1 MANQYVLRIA
11 DCTNIHYDRLW
22 SLSRAVMDYGS
33 AAACGFTNCRFVA
46 FGLEHLLYGYDDEH
60 WVLILSGNQVLNV
73 ELGQF
78 KERPDN
84 IRGYLVISDCTYFEE
99 TFDLFLGKSRGG
111 VAPNPIY
118 VDQYLCGPDGT
129 PVRKGLE
136 FKNYFLEGGDTYVE
150 PGKTYVRA
158 WDVERKQ
165 GDLTLDGILSI
176 KYLSDKPHKLRDGAI
191 QGVADAVSELND
203 TNQMVRFI
211 HAFVSC
217 PCGKSAFTVGSWIG
231 FATVCCGKI
240 VKTPICVKFSGE
252 AGSIFALPAGSRGFS
267 ANGKRSYAG
276 AEFQFCCELSGV
288 EIWCTTKTFSVGG
301 VCTVGAHLITA
312 SDPIYATLFPTNCML
327 GDDGLSTDYDLCYS
341 IIAKCANDGL
351 SQRIIRGALNASA
364 QLFSNTVDLFM
375 SAKLWFM
382 EHCTPMFASAMKY
395 LWDAVKKLACTTK
408 ELKRFWDHL
417 CNAKLYVENH
427 ILRFSITTSTKFKN
441 IVGRFLDMLRVSFNI
456 LCIDASERYFRCKDV
471 TGTNLKL
478 FKTLLVSWCESAING
493 AKEAGLTTAKY
504 FTSVTGKLRAVTV
517 RRTEDGGA
525 TVLEEVEDKVDPPP
539 SGICRLINDYAF
551 YYGGGYYFPL
561 TASDQIIEGAVF
573 KAAGSPLATDD
584 EQPFVEKPP
593 NVKLEFEFDND
604 LVMSFLRKSLGTSS
618 KGFHNFDDFEEYMQ
632 GRIEKLR
639 QAVVAAEYDFEIPDC
654 YIYSCNGTYEM
665 AHTMRI
671 SEFSFDDDPIVEELV
686 AVSEDC
692 DCDDVVDEAGVAA
705 AQEQNDEPVN
715 QEEGSVEVDCASLES
730 TIADDTLYL
739 GRSEFWKNHWNLD
752 CKPMVSKEVEGLKFW
767 FPAFNEWNCTIRTL
781 AVFVGQMFRLAGDDL
796 KWCDLELQK
805 LWETKSQYLW
815 YKLAV
820 AAEPDKVER
829 GRAGSY
835 SGNGMDYNTVF
846 RVALRKLRLSN
857 AKACWVCKCGAQ
869 VELDG
874 LDACVGHFSKA
885 QCLCGAIMVARELRV
900 PFELIA
906 PGYAMGPVDIALSR
920 ACVVAAIGYM
930 ATPHASAV
938 VHVGARPLLIDDD
951 NDVAFDYKPLPY
963 YACAVLNR
971 GYIIE
976 NSDVS
981 FEGGAAKYE
990 CNISFAKKSFAKL
1003 HTKYQHVL
1011 LPGMFPCLDGTNG
1024 AKLLTDLGLQK
1035 LKSDIIGA
1043 THKAGS
1049 YWCSVSSGTT
1059 TYHCLGNPNGF
1070 NARDQLRTAISKCP
1084 DGSEILFPKVN
1095 IRTRDLVLV
1104 CASRKLSF
1112 VLADYDADDVNV
1124 HVAKVPTNFPVTA
1137 IDDRGGYKHLRLRDN
1152 NCWANA
1158 VFVGLQ
1164 LCNYYTEDDMV
1175 WQCALR
1181 GANSRFLE
1189 RLYNA
1194 NKTFYGSTADAA
1206 QALERLLDGD
1216 ACMTVKLA
1224 LSCFCGD
1231 TTVELRGSVFK
1242 FRPINGFFDYG
1253 CCNVC
1258 ETKIQALILHIEGKG
1273 FFCYTAIK
1281 DSKML
1286 FSGCVGE
1293 IVYTGPDQGGHYY
1306 IKYGGRYHDGTG
1318 SRRSADARSQI
1329 AVYNVVGLPEPLF
1342 VRQGVR
1348 FYKADFTDML
1358 KFRPAC
1364 VVNAANSNLSHG
1376 GGIARAINQATKG
1389 ELQKLS
1395 DRCRN
1400 KPMVGSCTAVKCKN
1414 FEVLN
1419 AVGPRDTDT
1428 NVDGLLR
1435 SAYDSVRRQGHGLV
1449 ITPLL
1454 SVGIF
1459 NVPIATSLAQFLDAF
1474 DGFTNFYCYV
1484 YTDAEAAALYQ
1495 YFENLNS
1502 LTFEASVSLDDV
1514 KPTPI
1519 TEDVTVTFGTTDTSS
1534 IEEVLASRTTTE
1546 SDDSDEEVVTVL
1558 VTEDTVNYTT
1568 TSVSTGATFG
1578 EQLGVCAIAD
1588 TDVTTQK
1595 PTLENEGCAVVLPP
1609 AIDYAS
1615 YYGFDA
1621 ASFCAVSHND
1631 YNFGCVIDDG
1641 VVALTQDRNNCWLN
1655 AVCLSLQ
1662 MLKPQ
1667 FKFDGIKKL
1676 WDEFCIGEVA
1686 GFCHFVYYT
1695 SNISLGSKAD
1705 AEVVLRKLSSFIE
1718 SDNSVIHMVCTQC
1731 VDCKDDLVRTD
1742 GAIVTS
1748 SLSRGNVVSGKCEH
1762 GYCRNV
1768 IVQRITGDCI
1778 LTGSKP
1784 CVSDQYI
1791 TNVGRILY
1799 NGDESNGHY
1808 TFYDCIRGRLYDG
1821 STFTLQDVASV
1832 KAPVS
1837 SIVVKKQAAVQ
1848 KRPPLQEF
1856 VSSAPPARPPIDYV
1870 KKFED
1875 FSVRFFSVGDYIF
1888 GNLTVLFFMMLD
1900 VFKTCLTSLRKRD
1913 IKILARIPKRSG
1925 LVFTKSLLYNS
1936 KVAASGVYA
1945 KRRWFYMFG
1954 IIASA
1959 FYICYSLLFTTLR
1972 FSRLCKG
1979 WTDGYAN
1986 STFIKQDYCNGSLV
2000 CYECLRGYEELS
2012 DFPHTQVKWS
2022 FTYNLSEFALFYH
2035 VLTFTIMW
2043 VFGNKYVK
2051 AFLFYFILQCWNGVM
2066 CWFDKTEPMWFLNFV
2081 KFSSISAHGFSLFCV
2096 FKMACFVKHV
2106 IFGCNDVRCLSCS
2119 RSAKYDRISCDTIV
2133 NGVKRSFYVKA
2144 NGGKSFCEKHQFFC
2158 QNCDSYGVG
2167 CTFINDH
2174 VAKEVA
2180 NVTRTAVRAT
2190 GPAYIEV
2197 DKVTFEDGFY
2207 YLHSGDQFWK
2217 YEFDVS
2223 SKKFDSETCIK
2234 DLSLSADFMVY
2245 NDNGTARANAFNASV
2260 YFSQLLC
2267 KPIKVVNRVLLSSLT
2282 IDHGSAMH
2290 EAYCKVLHN
2299 SFNKDFTRCTD
2310 LQNCKSVA
2318 GIECRDSTFE
2328 AGVKLAHKFDVLLC
2342 NDSANNF
2349 VTTYAKAGTRVGTAD
2364 LAVFNRESVREV
2376 SHSVLARNKTTIV
2389 WSVNVFS
2396 KLSGDTQ
2403 DYIVRTTKAKG
2414 LLFLLT
2420 FNDHVNTQNLPCT
2433 MVNSKSAG
2441 LPNPMSLWRFG
2452 LARTCCYMIL
2462 AAICVYGF
2470 VWVSSINFK
2479 PATFDSVPDYDFRY
2493 IEDGAMKFFT
2503 KELPCVYNLYKDFPE
2518 WHKQRYGS
2526 VPTFSSNCP
2535 IIVGANDLNTNVVPN
2550 VASNVALSGRILVFT
2565 YQTLFGH
2572 SKLCFNDA
2580 YNSNMAKISAGD
2592 CERAAIF
2599 PSACTALQGVGGRQ
2613 VYCFTDGLYAGAKLY
2628 SDIMPHLRYY
2638 SDVNNYVMLPEVIMR
2653 GFGFKITRFLEETYC
2668 RVGECAKSNA
2678 GICVGA
2684 DEWYVYDKDL
2694 GDSYVCSKDFKGLV
2708 WAFLS
2713 VFNANIGTV
2722 LLTGQLTFNAFI
2734 ACAIVGICYTFVKFK
2749 RIFGDMSTLVLMVLA
2764 ATFIN
2769 SMSYLFT
2776 VNFLFLMLYTC
2787 VYFISTRKVY
2797 FPMVWDFMYVVAYVF
2812 VAPWYVIVGY
2822 VLVLLCDCMPSI
2834 TKLKLSTNLLEG
2846 DKFVGSFEHAS
2857 RGTFVL
2863 NAHSCAK
2870 LVNEIG
2876 QEKLDRYASSYAR
2889 YRHYSGNPNEA
2900 DYRAACFAWLAKAIK
2915 DYQMSPQDKLYCA
2928 PTVSYN
2934 SVLQSGFRKIAQPSG
2949 LVEPCVVKVTYLN
2962 SYLNGVWLGDQVY
2975 APRHVIASDV
2985 TKIVDYDTEQNLVR
2999 SHNFSISRG
3008 NSYLTVKG
3016 FRFEGCN
3023 VVINVAEV
3031 NPFTPEH
3038 KFDTLKPGDN
3048 FNILACYDGIPSG
3061 VYGVTLRHN
3070 STIKGSFVNGTCGS
3084 PGYVISNGVIKFCYL
3099 HQMELGSGAHV
3110 GSDFNGKMYGG
3121 YQDQAKIQ
3129 VEGANKLI
3137 TENVIAFFYAALLNG
3152 ERWWCSKDS
3161 VCVTN
3166 FNSWAADNH
3175 YTMLST
3181 TDVFNLVA
3189 SKTGVSVEQILAAI
3203 ISYAKGFGHRT
3214 ILGYASINDEYTIT
3228 EVMQQMFGV
3237 QLQSSRVKRVFEGF
3251 TLFFFFVALFWTQF
3265 LMYTSVSILQWE
3277 VIISVLAGL
3286 TCASAITIVFI
3297 KHKMVFLYGY
3307 VIPATLVVV
3316 FSNFLWDYVVSAIIM
3331 EHASFMSAYF
3341 SFDVQSVFNI
3351 FMLSFVLILHLARFY
3366 CSGGALVTC
3375 LFSCAY
3381 TVGLFMYF
3389 VKIDVLSAFFMFV
3402 SGIQCS
3408 WAITWSS
3415 YKIAAYAMSYVA
3427 PYYIEVFGYTKV
3439 LMVLYLCMGYLFCAY
3454 YGILYWVNRFTMSN
3468 FSMCLGYYDY
3478 CVSQAEFKYMVANNL
3493 KCPTNPMEAL
3503 YLNIKLMGIGGPK
3516 IIKLSTIQSK
3526 LTDLKCTNVVL
3537 LSCLS
3542 SMNVA
3547 VNSKEWSYC
3556 VQLHN
3561 DINLCDDP
3569 EKATEKLLAL
3579 CSFFLSKQQNFNL
3592 DALIDSYFDNKAILH
3607 SVASTFASMPS
3618 YIAYEKAK
3626 MDYEQAKQNGT
3637 SDQVVRQ
3644 LLKAMNIAKSEFDLE
3659 LSVQRKLNRMADN
3672 AAAQM
3677 FKDARNVD
3685 RKAKVVSS
3693 MHGLL
3698 VGMLR
3703 RLDMSSITE
3712 LMDLA
3717 KDGILPLAVIPAAA
3731 SNRLIVVTPSIEAF
3745 DKIRHDNSICYA
3757 GAAWAITAIK
3767 DVDGTTVQLAEV
3779 CSSNDK
3785 TLNWP
3790 LHIEAERVVKLQNNE
3805 ITPGKLLQRV
3815 VNTDCGTGK
3824 ALYCNEQGKGFIY
3837 ALLADSPDITYIKWD
3852 TGLGDDIVIELEK
3865 PVKFLVQSPS
3875 GPQIKYL
3882 YFVKNLNTL
3891 RRGAV
3896 LGFIGATVRLQ
3907 AGKPTE
3913 YATDC
3918 QLLTLCAFAVDPKDA
3933 YLTSVRQ
3940 GHKPLGNCIKM
3951 INNGSGNGLAITH
3964 RVEANTVQDSY
3975 GGASCCLYCRAS
3987 VEHPGMNGIC
3997 NLRGKYVQVPTGTTD
4012 PVRFVLENEV
4022 CSVCSCWLGHGCVCD
4037 RSSVQSAI
4045 IDQDYLNRVRG
4056 SSDAQLEPCSEHHV
4070 VRAFDIY
4077 NKDVSCITKFPKINC
4092 VRFRNTEKHDA
4103 YYIVKKCNAR
4113 VMDYEQ
4119 SIYNK
4124 LVHSNSLAVHS
4135 FFPYKEGRSIFGN
4148 ITRHDLTK
4156 YTMMDLCFALRNFD
4170 EKNCDVLKEILVLTN
4185 CCDDKYFDNPNW
4197 YDPVENEHIHV
4208 VYYKLG
4214 VVVANAML
4222 KCVALCDAMVEK
4234 GLIGVLT
4241 LDNQDLNGNFY
4252 DFGDFV
4258 EGPEGYGVPCV
4269 TSYYSYMMPIMGMTN
4284 CLAQECYM
4292 NSDIFGKDFK
4302 RYDLLMYDFT
4312 EHKEALFKKYFK
4324 YWDQVYHPNCIDCV
4338 DDMCLLHCANFNTLF
4353 ATTIPPTAFGPLVR
4367 KVFIDGVAVAVTAGY
4382 HFKQLGLVWNN
4393 DINVNNS
4400 KLTFNDLLRFVTDP
4414 AILISSSPALIDQRT
4429 CCLSVAALS
4438 TGVNYQIVKPGY
4450 FNKEFYDF
4458 LLERGFFNEGSD
4470 LTLRHFF
4477 FAQNGAAAIT
4487 DFDYYRYNHTTMLD
4501 ICQARFV
4508 FKVVGKYFEC
4518 YEGGCIMA
4526 KDVIVTNLDKSAG
4539 YPLNK
4544 FGKARLYYE
4553 SMTYE
4558 EQDALYAMT
4567 KRNVLPTMT
4576 QLNLKYAISGKARAR
4591 TVGGVSLLST
4601 MTTRQYHQKCLKS
4614 IVATR
4619 NATVVIGT
4627 TKFYGGWD
4635 NMLRT
4640 LIDDVENPCLMG
4652 WDYPKCD
4659 RALPNMIRMAS
4670 AMILGSKHVSCCSNM
4685 DKFYRLSNELAQVLT
4700 EVVHSNGG
4708 FYFKPG
4714 GTTSGDAST
4723 AYANSV
4729 FNIFQAVSANV
4740 NKLLAVDS
4748 NVCRNIAVKELQR
4761 AIYDN
4766 CYRTSSIS
4774 EDCVDNF
4781 YHYLRKHFSMMILSD
4796 DGVVCYNKEYADL
4809 GYVADISAFKATLYY
4824 QNNVFMSTSKCWVEP
4839 DINVGPHEFCSQHT
4853 LQIIDG
4859 DGKYYLPYP
4868 DPSRILSAGVFVDDI
4883 IKTDG
4888 VVLLERYVSLAID
4901 AYPLSKHSNPEYR
4914 KVFYTMLEWVKKLS
4928 NDLNKGVLD
4937 AFAITMLE
4945 DTQAKFWSEEFYA
4958 SLYEKS
4964 SVLQSAGLCVVC
4976 QSQTVLRCGDC
4987 LRRPLLCT
4995 KCAYDHVMGTNH
5007 KFIMAVTPYVCCH
5020 AGCNVN
5026 DVTKLYLGGMSFYCV
5041 DHRPKLSFAL
5051 CSNGNVFGLYKA
5063 MATGSDEVFDFN
5075 RLATT
5080 DWSNVDV
5087 YKLANTCS
5095 NSLKLF
5101 AAETVKAKEESVKSS
5116 YAIATLKE
5124 IVGNREIVLQWEAS
5138 KTKPPLNRNS
5148 VFTGYYINK
5157 DAKFQMGEYTFEK
5170 SDYGNDSVFYK
5181 ANTTTKLI
5189 PGMIFVLT
5197 SHNVAPLRAPVIVN
5211 QERYTSICKL
5221 YPSFYIDPSYS
5232 SLVPHYQLIGRQK
5245 ITTIQGPP
5253 GSGKSHTMVGLGLY
5267 YPSARILFTACS
5279 HAAVDSLC
5287 VKAAKTFA
5295 HEKCTRI
5302 VPAKARVECYSGF
5315 KVNNNGAQYVFS
5327 TINAL
5332 PEISVD
5338 LVVVDEVSMCTNYD
5352 LSVLNS
5358 RVAYR
5363 HIVYVGDPQ
5372 QLPAPRT
5379 LITKGALE
5387 PADYNVVTRLMCTI
5401 GPDVFLNKCYRCP
5414 AEVVNSVSS
5423 LVYEDKF
5430 KPVNPPSN
5438 LCFKLLF
5445 KGAVHHDSGS
5455 CVNRKQLDIVK
5466 QFLARNPDWSKAVFI
5481 SPYNSQNYVAA
5492 RVLGLQTQTVDSAQ
5506 GSEYDYVIYTQTS
5519 DTAHALNVNRFN
5531 VAITRAKKG
5540 IFCVMND
5547 ANLFNALEFQE
5558 ITTTDLQSVLSGLFK
5573 NCIRKGHDLPPNHA
5587 RSFLDLDSRFK
5598 VTDEL
5603 AVHIGS
5609 SEPTYEHVLSWMGFR
5624 FDACPKGYHTMFCTR
5639 DFAIR
5644 NVRGWLGFD
5653 VEGAH
5658 VCGDNCGTNVPLQLG
5673 FSNGVDFVVQPEA
5686 SYATQHGILV
5696 KNVKARAPPGEQFT
5710 HLVPLLRKGQPWAVV
5725 RKRVVQM
5732 VCDHLKDLSDVVV
5745 FVLWAGGLELTTM
5758 RYFVK
5763 IGPPR
5768 NCHCGRVA
5776 QCYSSN
5782 AAAFSC
5788 LRHAVGCDYLYNPY
5802 AFDIQQWGYT
5812 GSLSSN
5818 HHRYCNVHFNEHVA
5832 SGDAIMTR
5840 CLAIYDCFVKDV
5852 HWDITYPY
5860 ITNEQDINAAGRYVE
5875 RHLMTA
5881 FVKLYN
5887 PKAIY
5892 DVGNPKGI
5900 RICDFKGSWYCYDKE
5915 PTNNNVVKLEYD
5927 YTVHGQFDGL
5937 CLFWNCNVDMYP
5949 GFSLVCRFDTKHRSP
5964 LSLEGVNGGCL
5975 YVNKHA
5981 FHTPAFDRRALAK
5994 LQALPFFFFDDSDCD
6009 VVSDAEGS
6017 EVDYVPLRS
6026 NVCIT
6031 KCNVG
6036 GAVCKK
6042 HASLYKTYVQKYNEF
6057 TQNGFTLWGPQNFEL
6072 FNLWQLV
6079 SKPILQGLENLSY
6092 NLLKKGTFVNMPGE
6106 LPTAIIND
6114 KVFVREGVA
6123 DNLVFTNNTA
6133 LPTNVAFELFVKKK
6147 LGLTPP
6153 LTLLRNLEV
6162 TAAYRFVLWDYE
6174 SDRPFSNFTY
6184 ECCKYTDVNHPYNLC
6199 YDGSMQ
6205 GSLER
6210 FMSCDDGVLFQ
6221 TQALK
6226 GKTAIHLNF
6235 GYLNGVPVS
6244 TTDVEV
6250 DGEIVN
6256 KKVDLY
6262 IYVRKNGQFV
6272 DQFDGFYSQGRTVS
6286 IFKPRS
6292 TMESDFLELDTD
6304 LFINKYGL
6312 QDYGFEHVV
6321 YGDFSK
6327 STIGGL
6333 HLLISQIRLARIG
6346 YLKIDDFGGNS
6357 DSTVK
6362 CCSVTYIENS
6372 SKVVCSYVDLLLD
6385 DFVTILRSLDLSVV
6399 SKVHDVV
6406 IDGKPWRWMLWC
6418 KDNKVS
6424 TFYPQLQSSEWKC
6437 GYSMPPLYKIQSM
6450 ILAPCSLYNYGKSIK
6465 LPEGIMFN
6473 VVKYTQLCQYLNTT
6487 SMCVPHKMR
6496 VLHLGAG
6503 SDKGVAPGTAVLR
6516 NWLPEDALL
6525 VDNDLYD
6532 YVSDADISYTG
6543 DCCSMYLEDKFD
6555 LVVSDM
6561 YDGKTKQIDG
6571 DNVSKDGFFVYING
6585 VITERLALGGTV
6597 AIKITEF
6604 SWNRKL
6610 YELIQRFEYW
6620 TVFCTSVNTSSSEG
6634 FLIGVNYLG
6643 NFCDKPII
6651 DGCTMHANYI
6661 FWRNSTVMALSYNSV
6676 LDVNKFRLKCK
6687 ATPVLSLKDG
6697 SFTPLVLTLI
6707 KNGKLIVRDTGV
6719 VVSFS
6724 NHLVNNFKK

>member
-11 DCTNIHYDRLW
+11 DCTNFHYDRVLTC
-22 SLSRAVMDYGS
+22 SDAVDAYG
-33 AAACGFTNCRFVA
+33 AAASRGFTNCRFVA
-46 FGLEHLLYGYDDEH
+46 FGLEHLLYGYDEEH

-73 ELGQF
+73 EMGQF
-78 KERPDN
+78 RARPAN
-84 IRGYLVISDCTYFEE
+84 IRGYLVIADCAYFEE
-99 TFDLFLGKSRGG
+99 IFDLFLGSGRGHIE
-111 VAPNPIY
+111 PNPIY
-118 VDQYLCGPDGT
+118 VDQYLCGADGT
-129 PVRKGLE
+129 PVRRNTE
-136 FKNYFLEGGDTYVE
+136 FKNYFPDGGDTYVE
-150 PGKTYVRA
+150 PGKTYKRVWHVVRT
-158 WDVERKQ
+158 Q
-165 GDLTLDGILSI
+165 GDLTLDGIQVI
-176 KYLSDKPHKLRDGAI
+176 KYLGDQPHKLRDGAI
-191 QGVADAVSELND
+191 QEVAEAVSELND
-203 TNQMVRFI
+203 TKQQVRFI

-217 PCGKSAFTVGSWIG
+217 PCGRSAFTVGGWNG
-231 FATVCCGKI
+231 FSTVCCGRT
-240 VKTPICVKFSGE
+240 VKTPTCVKFSGK
-252 AGSIFALPAGSRGFS
+252 AGSIFALPKGSRGCG
-267 ANGKRSYAG
+267 ATIRRYAG
-276 AEFQFCCELSGV
+276 ATFHFCCEIAGV
-288 EIWCTTKTFSVGG
+288 EIWCTTKTFSVNG
-301 VCTVGAHLITA
+301 VCTVGAHLITT
-312 SDPIYATLFPTNCML
+312 SDPVYATLFPTNCLL
-327 GDDGLSTDYDLCYS
+327 GDDGHSTDYDLCFS
-341 IIAKCANDGL
+341 IISGLANDGL
-351 SQRIIRGALNASA
+351 AQRIVRGSVTVAA
-364 QLFSNTVDLFM
+364 QLFANAVDLFK
-375 SAKLWFM
+375 SLKLWFL
-382 EHCTPMFASAMKY
+382 EHCGPLFSSAMEF
-395 LWDAVKKLACTTK
+395 LWCAAGKLACTTRDLYGLW
-408 ELKRFWDHL
+408 EQFSSAR
-417 CNAKLYVENH
+417 LYVENF
-427 ILRFSITTSTKFKN
+427 ILKFSVTTAVKFKD
-441 IVGRFLDMLRVSFNI
+441 VVCRFLEVLRRSFGMLCV
-456 LCIDASERYFRCKDV
+456 DATECCFKCRDV

-478 FKTLLVSWCESAING
+478 FKRQIVASFECAISG
-493 AKEAGLTTAKY
+493 VKEAGLTTAKY
-504 FTSVTGKLRAVTV
+504 FSKVAGGVRAVVV
-517 RRTEDGGA
+517 RRTEHGGD
-525 TVLEEVEDKVDPPP
+525 TVLEEVDDEIPVPP
-539 SGICRLINDYAF
+539 SGICRIINDFAF

-561 TASDQIIEGAVF
+561 TASNEVVEGAVF

-584 EQPFVEKPP
+584 ERPVERPP
-593 NVKLEFEFDND
+593 AVKLEYEFEDD
-604 LVMSFLRKSLGTSS
+604 LVMAFLVKSLGTST
-618 KGFHNFDDFEEYMQ
+618 KGFYSFDDFEEYIQ
-632 GRIEKLR
+632 GKLEELR
-639 QAVVAAEYDFEIPDC
+639 QAVAASDFDFEIPDC
-654 YIYSCNGTYEM
+654 YVYGCDGSYEM
-665 AHTMRI
+665 QPTMRI
-671 SEFSFDDDPIVEELV
+671 SEYPFDGEEVDPILEELAATLVASTDAGVPATAENVAEDLQEDGAVLQDPIV
-686 AVSEDC
+686 A
-692 DCDDVVDEAGVAA
+692 
-705 AQEQNDEPVN
+705 P
-715 QEEGSVEVDCASLES
+715 
-730 TIADDTLYL
+730 DTLYL
-739 GRSEFWKNHWNLD
+739 GSSEFWKLHWSTGDN
-752 CKPMVSKEVEGLKFW
+752 VECASGSGNKVW
-767 FPAFNEWNCTIRTL
+767 MPAANAWNAPIR
-781 AVFVGQMFRLAGDDL
+781 AVAAFVGQMFATAGDELEWDSSDL
-796 KWCDLELQK
+796 DH
-805 LWETKSQYLW
+805 LWRAKSQHLW
-815 YKLAV
+815 YRIAV
-820 AAEPDKVER
+820 ED
-829 GRAGSY
+829 
-835 SGNGMDYNTVF
+835 N
-846 RVALRKLRLSN
+846 
-857 AKACWVCKCGAQ
+857 
-869 VELDG
+869 
-874 LDACVGHFSKA
+874 
-885 QCLCGAIMVARELRV
+885 
-900 PFELIA
+900 
-906 PGYAMGPVDIALSR
+906 PVR
-920 ACVVAAIGYM
+920 
-930 ATPHASAV
+930 PAS
-938 VHVGARPLLIDDD
+938 
-951 NDVAFDYKPLPY
+951 DVAFDVSRLLRVAFGHLKADKSYVNLKCVCGSDARISGFSACVIDYTCGCGATPVVSEMHTPLRVSY
-963 YACAVLNR
+963 STDAFLARGCIAAVCADACVFSHSALVVEQVCGEYARGDICCALLR
-971 GYIIE
+971 GYDV
-976 NSDVS
+976 SCADVS
-981 FEGGAAKYE
+981 FDDCVTKYG
-990 CNISFAKKSFAKL
+990 CDVSFATKPFAEL
-1003 HTKYQHVL
+1003 HTRYQHVL
-1011 LPGMFPCLDGTNG
+1011 LPGVLPFKDDVVARL
-1024 AKLLTDLGLQK
+1024 ASLGLDK
-1035 LKSDIIGA
+1035 F
-1043 THKAGS
+1043 
-1049 YWCSVSSGTT
+1049 SSILSITT
-1059 TYHCLGNPNGF
+1059 TNVCSISAGPTFYHCCGSLTGVD
-1070 NARDQLRTAISKCP
+1070 AREELLSAIADCP
-1084 DGSEILFPKVN
+1084 LGSEILIPNLGLGARATV
-1095 IRTRDLVLV
+1095 RL
-1104 CASRKLSF
+1104 CASKKLSF
-1112 VLADYDADDVNV
+1112 VLADTDPNGFAMYANI
-1124 HVAKVPTNFPVTA
+1124 A
-1137 IDDRGGYKHLRLRDN
+1137 IDSFAFMPVVDRGGYKFLVQKDN

-1164 LCNYYTEDDMV
+1164 LCDYYTGDNMV

-1181 GANSRFLE
+1181 GANSRFLKN
-1189 RLYNA
+1189 LYTA
-1194 NKTFYGSTADAA
+1194 NHAFYGATADAA
-1206 QALERLLDGD
+1206 QALERLLGGD
-1216 ACMTVKLA
+1216 ACMAVTLT
-1224 LSCFCGD
+1224 LTCSCGERRE
-1231 TTVELRGSVFK
+1231 VIKKSVVT
-1242 FRPINGFFDYG
+1242 FRPVNRCFDYG
-1253 CCNVC
+1253 RCGVC
-1258 ETKIQALILHIEGKG
+1258 DTVVKAFIIHVDGKG
-1273 FFCYTAIK
+1273 FFCYTAVD
-1281 DSKML
+1281 DSEVL
-1286 FSGCVGE
+1286 FPGCVGE
-1293 IVYTGPDQGGHYY
+1293 LVYTGPDVGGHYY
-1306 IKYGGRYHDGTG
+1306 VKYGGKFYDGVG
-1318 SRRSADARSQI
+1318 VHKAVNARSQV
-1329 AVYNVVGLPEPLF
+1329 AVYNASGLPLPLF
-1342 VRQGVR
+1342 ARQGIR
-1348 FYKADFTDML
+1348 FYKAALKDML
-1358 KFRPAC
+1358 KFKPAC
-1364 VVNAANSNLSHG
+1364 VVNAANSSLSHG
-1376 GGIARAINQATKG
+1376 GGIAQAINEATAG
-1389 ELQKLS
+1389 ELQRLS
-1395 DRCRN
+1395 NACKRKPKVGTCVSLKCRDF
-1400 KPMVGSCTAVKCKN
+1400 S
-1414 FEVLN
+1414 VLN
-1419 AVGPRDTDT
+1419 AVGPFVTDA
-1428 NVDGLLR
+1428 NVDELLFK
-1435 SAYDSVRRQGHGLV
+1435 AYSSVKKQGRGLV
-1449 ITPLL
+1449 LTPLL

-1459 NVPIATSLAQFLDAF
+1459 KVPFEQSLDQFMKVF
-1474 DGFTNFYCYV
+1474 DGCSNFYCFV
-1484 YTDAEAAALYQ
+1484 YSDAEVAALNK
-1495 YFENLNS
+1495 YFEGRAALA
-1502 LTFEASVSLDDV
+1502 FEAPSAQEVQAVGTSD
-1514 KPTPI
+1514 
-1519 TEDVTVTFGTTDTSS
+1519 DVTVSFGVSDTIS
-1534 IEEVLASRTTTE
+1534 V
-1546 SDDSDEEVVTVL
+1546 DDALRSVGVATPADEDLVTVL
-1558 VTEDTVNYTT
+1558 VTEDQVNFTSA
-1568 TSVSTGATFG
+1568 SVSTASTFG

-1588 TDVTTQK
+1588 VEVTQQR
-1595 PTLENEGCAVVLPP
+1595 PTLDNEGCAVTLTPP
-1609 AIDYAS
+1609 IDFIS

-1621 ASFCAVSHND
+1621 ASFSVATHD
-1631 YNFGCVIDDG
+1631 AYNFKFVQHDG
-1641 VVALTQDRNNCWLN
+1641 VVALEQDRNNCWLN
-1655 AVCLSLQ
+1655 VSCLALQ
-1662 MLKPQ
+1662 MLKPR
-1667 FKFDGIKKL
+1667 FKFEGIAKL
-1676 WDEFCIGEVA
+1676 WDAFCTGDVA
-1686 GFCHFVYYT
+1686 AFCHFVHHVT
-1695 SNISLGSKAD
+1695 DIQLGAKAD
-1705 AEVVLRKLSSFIE
+1705 AEVVLRKLSEFID
-1718 SDNSVIHMVCTQC
+1718 SDTRVIHMVCTQC
-1731 VDCKDDLVRTD
+1731 VDCRD
-1742 GAIVTS
+1742 GTVLTTGAVVTS
-1748 SLSRGNVVSGKCEH
+1748 ELSRGSVISGSCDH

-1768 IVQRITGDCI
+1768 IVQEISGDCI
-1778 LTGSKP
+1778 LTSPRP
-1784 CVSDQYI
+1784 CVAERYI
-1791 TNVGRILY
+1791 TSVGRILY
-1799 NGDESNGHY
+1799 SGDSANGHY
-1808 TFYDCIRGRLYDG
+1808 TFYDGVRGRYYDG
-1821 STFTLQDVASV
+1821 ATITSRDAAAVV
-1832 KAPVS
+1832 EPVS
-1837 SIVVKKQAAVQ
+1837 SLVVRKHITSCPV
-1848 KRPPLQEF
+1848 P
-1856 VSSAPPARPPIDYV
+1856 SADAPARVPEPVDYFRQLEAFSVKFFSFGDYV
-1870 KKFED
+1870 
-1875 FSVRFFSVGDYIF
+1875 FSFL
-1888 GNLTVLFFMMLD
+1888 LTYFLLLLD
-1900 VFKTCLTSLRKRD
+1900 VLRTCVASFKKKD
-1913 IKILARIPKRSG
+1913 MKVLARIPRRTG
-1925 LVFTKSLLYNS
+1925 LIFTKSLIYNS
-1936 KVAASGVYA
+1936 KLAAAGIYA
-1945 KRRWFYMFG
+1945 KRRWFYVFG
-1954 IIASA
+1954 ISSSACYIIYSA
-1959 FYICYSLLFTTLR
+1959 FFTFLRYSTFC
-1972 FSRLCKG
+1972 SG
-1979 WTDGYAN
+1979 WFDGYAN
-1986 STFIKQDYCNGSLV
+1986 SNFVKSDYCNGSLV
-2000 CYECLRGYEELS
+2000 CYECLRGYDELA
-2012 DFPHTQVKWS
+2012 DIPHTQVSWS
-2022 FTYNLSEFALFYH
+2022 YVRTYEIVALYYVVSFA
-2035 VLTFTIMW
+2035 IMW
-2043 VFGNKYVK
+2043 SFGNKYVR
-2051 AFLFYFILQCWNGVM
+2051 ACLCYFVLQFWNGVM
-2066 CWFDKTEPMWFLNFV
+2066 CWFDSTEPILLLNV
-2081 KFSSISAHGFSLFCV
+2081 VQFSSVSTHCLSLF
-2096 FKMACFVKHV
+2096 MAVKLLCFIKHV
-2106 IFGCNDVRCLSCS
+2106 VFGCNDVKCLSCS
-2119 RSAKYDRISCDTIV
+2119 RSAKYHRIACDTIV
-2133 NGVKRSFYVKA
+2133 NGVKRSFFVYA
-2144 NGGKSFCEKHQFFC
+2144 NGGKTFCEKHQFFC
-2158 QNCDSYGVG
+2158 KNCDSYGMG
-2167 CTFINDH
+2167 CTFINDQ
-2174 VAKEVA
+2174 VAKEVS
-2180 NVTRTAVRAT
+2180 NVTKTAVRAT

-2197 DKVTFEDGFY
+2197 DKVTFEGGFY
-2207 YLHSGDQFWK
+2207 YLYAGDQFWK

-2223 SKKFDSETCIK
+2223 SKKFDADACIK
-2234 DLSLSADFMVY
+2234 DLCLSSDFMVY
-2245 NDNGTARANAFNASV
+2245 TDSGTARANALYASV

-2267 KPIKVVNRVLLSSLT
+2267 KPIKVVNKTLLSSLNV
-2282 IDHGSAMH
+2282 DHGAAMH
-2290 EAYCKVLHN
+2290 EAYCKVLQN
-2299 SFNKDFTRCTD
+2299 SFNKDFAKCGD
-2310 LQNCKSVA
+2310 LQKCKTAA
-2318 GIECRDSTFE
+2318 GVECRDSTFE
-2328 AGVKLAHKFDVLLC
+2328 TGVKLAHKFDVLLC

-2349 VTTYAKAGTRVGTAD
+2349 ITTYAKAGSRVGTAD
-2364 LAVFNRESVREV
+2364 LAVFNRESVREI
-2376 SHSVLARNKTTIV
+2376 SHSVLTRNKTTVV
-2389 WSVNVFS
+2389 WSVDVFA
-2396 KLSGDTQ
+2396 KLSSDTQ
-2403 DYIVRTTKAKG
+2403 EYVVKTTKAKG
-2414 LLFLLT
+2414 ILFLLT

-2433 MVNSKSAG
+2433 IVNAKSAG
-2441 LPNPMSLWRFG
+2441 LPLPACVG
-2452 LARTCCYMIL
+2452 LTKWCFYMIV
-2462 AAICVYGF
+2462 AACLCYGVVF
-2470 VWVSSINFK
+2470 ITCGNLR
-2479 PATFDSVPDYDFRY
+2479 PATVDSVSGFDYRY
-2493 IEDGAMKFFT
+2493 MEEGAMKFFD
-2503 KELPCVYNLYKDFPE
+2503 KGLPCVYNLYKDFAV
-2518 WHKQRYGS
+2518 WHKQRYGF
-2526 VPTFSSNCP
+2526 VPHNSINCP
-2535 IIVGANDLNTNVVPN
+2535 IVVGASDANTKFVPN
-2550 VASNVALSGRILVFT
+2550 VASNVALVGRTLVFT
-2565 YQTLFGH
+2565 YQTVFGH
-2572 SKLCFNDA
+2572 SNLCFSDA
-2580 YNSNMAKISAGD
+2580 YNINMARVTAGD
-2592 CERAAIF
+2592 CSRAAVF
-2599 PSACTALQGVGGRQ
+2599 PSACTTLEGVGGKH
-2613 VYCFTDGLYAGAKLY
+2613 VYCYTDGLYVGAKLY
-2628 SDIMPHLRYY
+2628 SDLLPHLRYY
-2638 SDVNNYVMLPEVIMR
+2638 TDARNYVMLPEVIMR
-2653 GFGFKITRFLEETYC
+2653 GFGFKVTRFLHDTYC
-2668 RVGECAKSNA
+2668 RVGECASSSS

-2684 DEWYVYDKDL
+2684 DEWYVYDRDV
-2694 GDSYVCSKDFKGLV
+2694 GINYVCARDVKGLV
-2708 WAFLS
+2708 WVFVSA
-2713 VFNANIGTV
+2713 FNANIGAV
-2722 LLTGQLTFNAFI
+2722 LLTGQLGLNFVI
-2734 ACAIVGICYTFVKFK
+2734 AIAIVCICYTFVKFK
-2749 RIFGDMSTLVLMVLA
+2749 RVFGDLSMLVTMILA
-2764 ATFIN
+2764 ATFVN
-2769 SMSYLFT
+2769 SLSYLLTF
-2776 VNFLFLMLYTC
+2776 NYLFLMLYIF
-2787 VYFISTRKVY
+2787 VYFVSTRKAY
-2797 FPMVWDFMYVVAYVF
+2797 YPMIWDCMFVVAYVF
-2812 VAPWYVIVGY
+2812 VAPWYVSVGY
-2822 VLVLLCDCMPSI
+2822 CFILLCDCVPSI
-2834 TKLKLSTNLLEG
+2834 TKLKLSTNLFEG

-2863 NAHSCAK
+2863 DAYSCAR
-2870 LVNEIG
+2870 LVNEVG
-2876 QEKLDRYASSYAR
+2876 QEKIDRYAANYAR
-2889 YRHYSGNPNEA
+2889 YRHYSGNPNET

-2949 LVEPCVVKVTYLN
+2949 LVEPCVVRVCYAN
-2962 SYLNGVWLGDQVY
+2962 SYLNGIWLGDQVY
-2975 APRHVIASDV
+2975 APRHVIAADT
-2985 TKIVDYDTEQNLVR
+2985 TKVVDYETEQTLVR
-2999 SHNFSISRG
+2999 THNFSISRG
-3008 NSYLTVKG
+3008 NNFLTVKS

-3023 VVINVAEV
+3023 VVISVAEV

-3038 KFDTLKPGDN
+3038 TFETLKPGDN
-3048 FNILACYDGIPSG
+3048 FNILACYDGVPSG

-3084 PGYVISNGVIKFCYL
+3084 PGYIVSGGVIRFCYL

-3110 GSDFNGKMYGG
+3110 GSDFKGKMYGG
-3121 YQDQAKIQ
+3121 YQDQCKIQ

-3161 VCVTN
+3161 VCLTN
-3166 FNSWAADNH
+3166 FNSWAVDNN
-3175 YTMLST
+3175 YTMLSA

-3203 ISYAKGFGHRT
+3203 IAHAKGFGHKT
-3214 ILGYASINDEYTIT
+3214 LLGYASINDEYTIG

-3237 QLQSSRVKRVFEGF
+3237 QLQGGKVRRAFEGL

-3277 VIISVLAGL
+3277 VIILVLVGL
-3286 TCASAITIVFI
+3286 TCVSAITSVFI
-3297 KHKMVFLYGY
+3297 KHRLVFIYGFI
-3307 VIPATLVVV
+3307 VPATLVVV
-3316 FSNFLWDYVVSAIIM
+3316 CGNFIWEYAVSAIVV
-3331 EHASFMSAYF
+3331 EHASVMAAYF
-3341 SFDVQSVFNI
+3341 SFDVQSVFNV
-3351 FMLSFVLILHLARFY
+3351 FMLCFVLFLHLARFY
-3366 CSGGALVTC
+3366 CSNGALLTC
-3375 LFSCAY
+3375 VLSCAY
-3381 TVGLFMYF
+3381 TIGLFVYF

-3415 YKIAAYAMSYVA
+3415 YKVAAYLMAYVPA
-3427 PYYIEVFGYTKV
+3427 YYVEVFGYTKV
-3439 LMVLYLCMGYLFCAY
+3439 LMVLYLGMGYLFCAY
-3454 YGILYWVNRFTMSN
+3454 YGILYWANRFTKGN
-3468 FSMCLGYYDY
+3468 FSFCLGYYDY

-3516 IIKLSTIQSK
+3516 VIKLATIQSK

-3579 CSFFLSKQQNFNL
+3579 CSFFLSKQHNFNL
-3592 DALIDSYFDNKAILH
+3592 DALIDSYFDNKTILH

-3626 MDYEQAKQNGT
+3626 MDYEKAKQNGT

-3659 LSVQRKLNRMADN
+3659 VSVQRKLNRMADA

-3698 VGMLR
+3698 VAMLR

-3731 SNRLIVVTPSIEAF
+3731 SNKLVVVTPSMEAF
-3745 DKIRHDNSICYA
+3745 DKIRHDNSVCYA
-3757 GAAWAITAIK
+3757 GAAWTITGIK
-3767 DVDGTTVQLAEV
+3767 DVDGVTVQLAEV
-3779 CSSNDK
+3779 CANDGS
-3785 TLNWP
+3785 LNWP

-3815 VNTDCGTGK
+3815 VNTDVGTGK
-3824 ALYCNEQGKGFIY
+3824 ALYCNEGGRGFVY
-3837 ALLADSPDITYIKWD
+3837 ALLADSPDITHIKWD
-3852 TGLGDDIVIELEK
+3852 GGLGDIVVIELEK
-3865 PVKFLVQSPS
+3865 PVKFAVQTPN
-3875 GPQIKYL
+3875 GPQVKYL

-3891 RRGAV
+3891 RRGSV

-3933 YLTSVRQ
+3933 YLTAVRQ

-3951 INNGSGNGLAITH
+3951 LNNGSGTGLAITP

-3987 VEHPGMNGIC
+3987 VEHPSMNGLC
-3997 NLRGKYVQVPTGTTD
+3997 SLRGKYVQVPTGTTD
-4012 PVRFVLENEV
+4012 PIRFVLENEV

-4037 RSSVQSAI
+4037 RSSVQAAI

-4056 SSDAQLEPCSEHHV
+4056 SSAAQLEPCCEHHV
-4070 VRAFDIY
+4070 IRAFDIY
-4077 NKDVSCITKFPKINC
+4077 NKDVACIAKFPKVNC
-4092 VRFRNTEKHDA
+4092 VRFRNTGAHDA

-4113 VMDYEQ
+4113 TMEYEQ
-4119 SIYNK
+4119 SIYKK
-4124 LVHSNSLAVHS
+4124 LVHSNALAVHS
-4135 FFPYKEGRSIFGN
+4135 FFPFREGRSVFGN

-4185 CCDDKYFDNPNW
+4185 CCDESYFDNPNW

-4214 VVVANAML
+4214 VVISNAML
-4222 KCVALCDAMVEK
+4222 KCVALCDAMAEC
-4234 GLIGVLT
+4234 GIIGVVT
-4241 LDNQDLNGNFY
+4241 LDNQDLRGNFY
-4252 DFGDFV
+4252 DFADFV
-4258 EGPEGYGVPCV
+4258 EGPEGCGVPCV
-4269 TSYYSYMMPIMGMTN
+4269 TSYYSYMMPVMGMTN

-4312 EHKEALFKKYFK
+4312 DHKVALFRKYFK

-4338 DDMCLLHCANFNTLF
+4338 DDMCILHCANFNTLF

-4382 HFKQLGLVWNN
+4382 HFKQLGLVWNK

-4414 AILISSSPALIDQRT
+4414 AILVSSSPALVDQRT

-4438 TGVNYQIVKPGY
+4438 TGVSYQIVKPGY
-4450 FNKEFYDF
+4450 FNREFYDF
-4458 LLERGFFNEGSD
+4458 LLEKGFFNEGSD

-4477 FAQNGAAAIT
+4477 FAQNGAAAIS

-4501 ICQARFV
+4501 ICQARLV
-4508 FKVVGKYFEC
+4508 FKVVGRYFDC

-4526 KDVIVTNLDKSAG
+4526 KDVVVTNLDKSAG

-4553 SMTYE
+4553 SMSYE

-4635 NMLRT
+4635 SMLRT
-4640 LIDDVENPCLMG
+4640 LIDDVDNPCLMG

-4670 AMILGSKHVSCCSNM
+4670 AMILGSKHVSCCSFR

-4740 NKLLAVDS
+4740 NRLLSVDS
-4748 NVCRNIAVKELQR
+4748 NVCRNVAVKSLQR

-4766 CYRTSSIS
+4766 CYRTSSVDD
-4774 EDCVDNF
+4774 DCVSN
-4781 YHYLRKHFSMMILSD
+4781 YYNYLRKHFSMMILSD
-4796 DGVVCYNKEYADL
+4796 DGVVCYNREYADL
-4809 GYVADISAFKATLYY
+4809 GYVADIAAFKATLYY

-4853 LQIIDG
+4853 LQIVDG

-4868 DPSRILSAGVFVDDI
+4868 DPSRILSAGVFVDDV

-4901 AYPLSKHSNPEYR
+4901 AYPLSRHSNPEYR
-4914 KVFYTMLEWVKKLS
+4914 KVFYVMLEWVKKLS

-4995 KCAYDHVMGTNH
+4995 KCAYDHVMGTSH

-5020 AGCNVN
+5020 AGCSVN
-5026 DVTKLYLGGMSFYCV
+5026 DVTRLYLGGMSFYCG

-5063 MATGSDEVFDFN
+5063 MATGSEEVFDFN

-5080 DWSNVDV
+5080 DWSSVDV

-5138 KTKPPLNRNS
+5138 KVKPPLNRNS

-5157 DAKFQMGEYTFEK
+5157 DSKFQMGEYTFET
-5170 SDYGNDSVFYK
+5170 SDYGSDSVFYK

-5221 YPSFYIDPSYS
+5221 YPAFYIDPAYS
-5232 SLVPHYQLIGRQK
+5232 ALVPHYQLIGRQK
-5245 ITTIQGPP
+5245 VTTIQGPP

-5287 VKAAKTFA
+5287 VKAAKNFA

-5315 KVNNNGAQYVFS
+5315 KINNNGAQYVFS

-5387 PADYNVVTRLMCTI
+5387 PADYNVVTRLMCTV
-5401 GPDVFLNKCYRCP
+5401 GPDVFLSKCYRCP

-5423 LVYEDKF
+5423 LVYEGKF
-5430 KPVNPPSN
+5430 KPVNAASN
-5438 LCFKLLF
+5438 MCFKLLF
-5445 KGAVHHDSGS
+5445 KGAVHHVSGS
-5455 CVNRKQLDIVK
+5455 CVNKKQLEIVK
-5466 QFLARNPDWSKAVFI
+5466 QFLQRNPDWSKAVFI

-5492 RVLGLQTQTVDSAQ
+5492 RLLGLQTQTVDSAQ

-5531 VAITRAKKG
+5531 VAITRVKRG

-5547 ANLFNALEFQE
+5547 ANLFNALEFRE
-5558 ITTTDLQSVLSGLFK
+5558 VTTSDLQSSASGLFK

-5587 RSFLDLDSRFK
+5587 RSFLDLDAKFK
-5598 VTDEL
+5598 VTEDL
-5603 AVHIGS
+5603 AVHIGGS
-5609 SEPTYEHVLSWMGFR
+5609 DVTYEHVLSWMGFR
-5624 FDACPKGYHTMFCTR
+5624 FDACPSGYHTMFCTR

-5644 NVRGWLGFD
+5644 NVRGWIGFD

-5673 FSNGVDFVVQPEA
+5673 FSNGVDFIVQPAA
-5686 SYATQHGILV
+5686 SFVTQHGVFV

-5710 HLVPLLRKGQPWAVV
+5710 HLVPLLHKGQPWTVV

-5732 VCDHLKDLSDVVV
+5732 VCDHLKDQSDVVV

-5763 IGPPR
+5763 IGPTR
-5768 NCHCGRVA
+5768 TCHCGRVA
-5776 QCYSSN
+5776 QCYNSS
-5782 AAAFSC
+5782 AFAYSC
-5788 LRHAVGCDYLYNPY
+5788 LCHAVGCDYLYNPY

-5840 CLAIYDCFVKDV
+5840 CLAIYDCFVKNV
-5852 HWDITYPY
+5852 HWDVTYPY
-5860 ITNEQDINAAGRYVE
+5860 IANERDINAAGRYVE
-5875 RHLMTA
+5875 RHLMST
-5881 FVKLYN
+5881 FIKLFN
-5887 PKAIY
+5887 PRAIY

-5900 RICDFKGSWYCYDKE
+5900 RTCDFKGSWYCYDKE
-5915 PTNNNVVKLEYD
+5915 PINNNVVKLEYD

-5994 LQALPFFFFDDSDCD
+5994 LQALPFFYFDDSDCD
-6009 VVSDAEGS
+6009 VVSDASSS
-6017 EVDYVPLRS
+6017 EIDYVPLRS

-6042 HASLYKTYVQKYNEF
+6042 HAILYKTYVQRYNEF
-6057 TQNGFTLWGPQNFEL
+6057 TQSGFTLWGPKSFDL

-6079 SKPILQGLENLSY
+6079 SRPVLQGLENLSY
-6092 NLLKKGTFVNMPGE
+6092 NLLKKGTFVNTQGE

-6114 KVFVREGVA
+6114 KVFVREGIT
-6123 DNLVFTNNTA
+6123 DNLVFVNKTA
-6133 LPTNVAFELFVKKK
+6133 LPTNIAFELFVKKR

-6174 SDRPFSNFTY
+6174 AERPFSNFTY
-6184 ECCKYTDVNHPYNLC
+6184 DCCKYTDIKHQYNLC

-6205 GSLER
+6205 GALER

-6221 TQALK
+6221 TQALR
-6226 GKTAIHLNF
+6226 GKAAIHLNF

-6244 TTDVEV
+6244 TTEVEV
-6250 DGEIVN
+6250 DGVLIT

-6262 IYVRKNGQFV
+6262 IYVRRNGSFV
-6272 DQFDGFYSQGRTVS
+6272 EQFDGFYTQGRTVAT
-6286 IFKPRS
+6286 FKARS
-6292 TMESDFLELDTD
+6292 VMESDFLDMDTD
-6304 LFINKYGL
+6304 AFISKYGL

-6321 YGDFSK
+6321 YGDVSK
-6327 STIGGL
+6327 STVGGL
-6333 HLLISQIRLARIG
+6333 HLLISQIRLASIG
-6346 YLKIDDFGGNS
+6346 YLKVDDFGGNS
-6357 DSTVK
+6357 DSTIK
-6362 CCSVTYIENS
+6362 CCGITYIENS

-6385 DFVTILRSLDLSVV
+6385 DFVIILKSLDLSVV
-6399 SKVHDVV
+6399 SKVHEVV
-6406 IDGKPWRWMLWC
+6406 IDGKAWRWMLWC
-6418 KDNKVS
+6418 TDRKVA
-6424 TFYPQLQSSEWKC
+6424 TFYPQLQNSEWKC
-6437 GYSMPPLYKIQSM
+6437 GYSMPPLYKIQNM
-6450 ILAPCSLYNYGKSIK
+6450 LLAPCSLYNYGRSIK
-6465 LPEGIMFN
+6465 LPDGIMFN

-6503 SDKGVAPGTAVLR
+6503 SDKGVSPGTAVLK

-6525 VDNDLYD
+6525 VDNDIND

-6543 DCCSMYLEDKFD
+6543 DCCSMYLADKFD
-6555 LVVSDM
+6555 LVISDM

-6571 DNVSKDGFFVYING
+6571 DNTSRDGFFVYING
-6585 VITERLALGGTV
+6585 VITEKLALGGTV

-6610 YELIQRFEYW
+6610 YELIQKFEYW

-6643 NFCDKPII
+6643 NFSDKPII

-6676 LDVNKFRLKCK
+6676 LDVNRFKLKCK
-6687 ATPVLSLKDG
+6687 ATPVLSIKDG
-6697 SFTPLVLTLI
+6697 AFTPLVVTLV
-6707 KNGKLIVRDTGV
+6707 KNGKLIVRDTGAV
-6719 VVSFS
+6719 VNFS
-6724 NHLVNNFKK
+6724 NHLVNRCGK

>member
-11 DCTNIHYDRLW
+11 DCTNVYYTRLW
-22 SLSRAVMDYGS
+22 SSREAVSVYGA

-46 FGLEHLLYGYDDEH
+46 FGLEHLLYGYDDDH

-78 KERPDN
+78 KERPVN
-84 IRGYLVISDCTYFEE
+84 IRGYLVLSNCTYYEE
-99 TFDLFLGKSRGG
+99 VFDLFLGNGRGTI
-111 VAPNPIY
+111 APNPIF
-118 VDQYLCGPDGT
+118 VDQYLCGADGT
-129 PVRKGLE
+129 PVKRDVD
-136 FKNYFLEGGDTYVE
+136 FKNYFTDGDTYVE
-150 PGKTYVRA
+150 PGKTYKLV
-158 WDVERKQ
+158 WNVERKP
-165 GDLTLDGILSI
+165 GDLTLSGIISI
-176 KYLSDKPHKLRDGAI
+176 KYLSDKPHKLRDGAV
-191 QGVADAVSELND
+191 QEVADAVSELND

-211 HAFVSC
+211 HGFVSC
-217 PCGKSAFTVGSWIG
+217 PCGKSAFTVGGWNG
-231 FATVCCGKI
+231 FATVCCGVT
-240 VKTPICVKFSGE
+240 VKSPICVKFSGK
-252 AGSIFALPAGSRGFS
+252 AGSIFALPLGSRGLGTTR
-267 ANGKRSYAG
+267 AYAG
-276 AEFQFCCELSGV
+276 AEFQYCCDLSGV
-288 EIWCTTKTFSVGG
+288 EIWCTTKTFSVDGI
-301 VCTVGAHLITA
+301 CTVGAHLITA
-312 SDPIYATLFPTNCML
+312 DDPVNSTLFPTNCIL
-327 GDDGLSTDYDLCYS
+327 GDDGCTSDYDLCYS
-341 IIAKCANDGL
+341 IVAGCANDGL
-351 SQRIIRGALNASA
+351 VQRIIRGSLNVSV
-364 QLFSNTVDLFM
+364 QLFSNAVDLFV
-375 SAKLWFM
+375 ATKLWFM

-395 LWDAVKKLACTTK
+395 LWDAIRKMSCTTK

-417 CNAKLYVENH
+417 CDAKLYVENH
-427 ILRFSITTSTKFKN
+427 ILRFSITTSVKFKS
-441 IVGRFLDMLRVSFNI
+441 IVGRFLEMLRISFNI
-456 LCIDASERYFRCKDV
+456 LCIEASECYFHCKDV
-471 TGTNLKL
+471 TGTNLKV
-478 FKTLLVSWCESAING
+478 FKTLLVSWCEAAITG
-493 AKEAGLTTAKY
+493 VKEAGLTTAKY
-504 FTSVTGKLRAVTV
+504 FVSVTGNV
-517 RRTEDGGA
+517 RNVVVQRTEAIDG
-525 TVLEEVEDKVDPPP
+525 VFLEEVDKTITPP
-539 SGICRLINDYAF
+539 STGVCRLVNDYAF
-551 YYGGGYYFPL
+551 FYGGGYYFPL
-561 TASDQIIEGAVF
+561 TASNEVVDGAVF

-584 EQPFVEKPP
+584 EQPVERPP
-593 NVKLEFEFDND
+593 DVKLEFEFEDG
-604 LVMSFLRKSLGTSS
+604 LVLSFLKKSLGNTS

-632 GRIEKLR
+632 YKIEQLR
-639 QAVVAAEYDFEIPDC
+639 QAVSASEYDFEIPDC
-654 YIYSCNGTYEM
+654 YIYSCSGTYDMEPV
-665 AHTMRI
+665 MRI
-671 SEFSFDDDPIVEELV
+671 SEFAFEDDTILQELV
-686 AVSEDC
+686 SVSC
-692 DCDDVVDEAGVAA
+692 D
-705 AQEQNDEPVN
+705 
-715 QEEGSVEVDCASLES
+715 ASLEGTVAS
-730 TIADDTLYL
+730 DTLYL
-739 GRSEFWKNHWNLD
+739 GPSTFWKEHWDSD
-752 CKPMVSKEVEGLKFW
+752 CASMVSLDVKGSNVW
-767 FPAFNEWNCTIRTL
+767 FPAVNNWNASIRST
-781 AVFVGQMFRLAGDDL
+781 AVFVGQMFNLAAGDLSWRDA
-796 KWCDLELQK
+796 ELQQ
-805 LWETKSQYLW
+805 LWDAKSHHLW

-820 AAEPDKVER
+820 AAFPNKDDDSALDVDTLLKCVFSKLVLSKA
-829 GRAGSY
+829 RA
-835 SGNGMDYNTVF
+835 N
-846 RVALRKLRLSN
+846 
-857 AKACWVCKCGAQ
+857 WVCKCGAEVQ
-869 VELDG
+869 LSG
-874 LDACVGHFSKA
+874 LEACTGHFAEVS
-885 QCLCGAIMVARELRV
+885 CLCGLPMVAKELNV
-900 PFELIA
+900 PFEIIA
-906 PGYAMGPVDIALSR
+906 PGFVMSVLQEPAAHC
-920 ACVVAAIGYM
+920 CVVA
-930 ATPHASAV
+930 V
-938 VHVGARPLLIDDD
+938 VANSTQTSCVMFDGDQPLLVDGAVSNFTYTLSKLSVVAMLKRGYVVES
-951 NDVAFDYKPLPY
+951 NDVEFSSHTRYNCSVSVACKP
-963 YACAVLNR
+963 
-971 GYIIE
+971 
-976 NSDVS
+976 
-981 FEGGAAKYE
+981 FGA
-990 CNISFAKKSFAKL
+990 L
-1003 HTKYQHVL
+1003 HTKYNHVV
-1011 LPGMFPCLDGTNG
+1011 LPGVHPKEEDTQCDQVLS
-1024 AKLLTDLGLQK
+1024 ALGLSAMK
-1035 LKSDIIGA
+1035 PALLNAFDNTGD
-1043 THKAGS
+1043 
-1049 YWCSVSSGTT
+1049 YWCDVVHGTT
-1059 TYHCLGNPNGF
+1059 TYHCLGSLRGF
-1070 NARDQLRTAISKCP
+1070 NARNNFKRALDACP
-1084 DGSEILFPKVN
+1084 DGSEVLLPKLDLC
-1095 IRTRDLVLV
+1095 IRDVVVV

-1112 VLADYDADDVNV
+1112 VLADYDTNIVGS
-1124 HVAKVPTNFPVTA
+1124 HVAINISKFSTTPLVV
-1137 IDDRGGYKHLRLRDN
+1137 RGGYKHLQLRDN

-1164 LCNYYTEDDMV
+1164 LCNYYDNGNVE
-1175 WQCALR
+1175 WQCALS

-1189 RLYNA
+1189 HVYDA

-1206 QALERLLDGD
+1206 QALERMLDGD
-1216 ACMTVKLA
+1216 TCMTVTLQC
-1224 LSCFCGD
+1224 SCVCGD
-1231 TTVELRGSVFK
+1231 ETVILKASVFK
-1242 FRPINGFFDYG
+1242 FRPVNGFFDYG
-1253 CCNVC
+1253 VC
-1258 ETKIQALILHIEGKG
+1258 PVCDAKIKALILHIDGKG
-1273 FFCYTAIK
+1273 FFCYTAIR
-1281 DSKML
+1281 DSKLL
-1286 FSGCVGE
+1286 FPGCVGE
-1293 IVYTGPDQGGHYY
+1293 IVYTGADIGGHYY
-1306 IKYGGRYHDGTG
+1306 IKYDGGYHDGTG
-1318 SRRSADARSQI
+1318 TKHSVKARSQVT
-1329 AVYNVVGLPEPLF
+1329 VYNVVSLPKPIL
-1342 VRQGVR
+1342 VRQGIR
-1348 FYKADFTDML
+1348 FYRAAFIDML
-1358 KFRPAC
+1358 KFKPRC
-1364 VVNAANSNLSHG
+1364 VVNAANSNLAHG
-1376 GGIARAINQATKG
+1376 GGIARAIDQATGG
-1389 ELQKLS
+1389 ELQRLS
-1395 DRCRN
+1395 NVCKN
-1400 KPMVGSCTAVKCKN
+1400 KPGVGCCNVIKCKD

-1419 AVGPRDTDT
+1419 AVGPQVTDD
-1428 NVDGLLR
+1428 NVDGLLLK
-1435 SAYDSVRRQGHGLV
+1435 AYDAVKSFSHGLT

-1459 NVPIATSLAQFLDAF
+1459 RVPFDNHYLSFVTTF
-1474 DGFTNFYCYV
+1474 DGFCNFYCYV
-1484 YTDAEAAALYQ
+1484 YTEAEVTSLLQ
-1495 YFENLNS
+1495 YFDNVATVVESPNPVV
-1502 LTFEASVSLDDV
+1502 EVSGV
-1514 KPTPI
+1514 V
-1519 TEDVTVTFGTTDTSS
+1519 ESN
-1534 IEEVLASRTTTE
+1534 EEL
-1546 SDDSDEEVVTVL
+1546 VTVL
-1558 VTEDTVNYTT
+1558 VTEDSVNYTST
-1568 TSVSTGATFG
+1568 TVSTNSTFG
-1578 EQLGVCAIAD
+1578 EQLGTCAVASR
-1588 TDVTTQK
+1588 DVTNAQ
-1595 PTLENEGCAVVLPP
+1595 PTLADEGCAVVLPP
-1609 AIDYAS
+1609 SIDYVS

-1621 ASFCAVSHND
+1621 ASFIAVGHGD
-1631 YNFGCVIDDG
+1631 YNFEIVVDDG
-1641 VVALTQDRNNCWLN
+1641 IVALSQDRNNCWLN
-1655 AVCLSLQ
+1655 VVCLSLQ
-1662 MLKPQ
+1662 MLKPH
-1667 FKFDGIKKL
+1667 FKFEGLRKL
-1676 WDEFCIGEVA
+1676 WDEFCTGDVA
-1686 GFCHFVYYT
+1686 GFCHFVYFV

-1705 AEVVLRKLSSFIE
+1705 AEVVLHKLNNFIE
-1718 SDNSVIHMVCTQC
+1718 SDTTVTHMTCTQC
-1731 VDCKDDLVRTD
+1731 VDCKDDICTVT
-1742 GAIVTS
+1742 GAIVNS
-1748 SLSRGNVVSGKCEH
+1748 VLSRGTVTAGNCKH
-1762 GYCRNV
+1762 GYCKNV
-1768 IVQRITGDCI
+1768 IVKSISGDCI
-1778 LTGSKP
+1778 LTSNKP
-1784 CVSDQYI
+1784 CSADQYVS
-1791 TNVGRILY
+1791 NVGRILY
-1799 NGDESNGHY
+1799 TGDETNGHY
-1808 TFYDCIRGRLYDG
+1808 TFYDGIRGRLYDG
-1821 STFTLQDVASV
+1821 SIYKVQDVASV
-1832 KAPVS
+1832 SASIS
-1837 SIVVKKQAAVQ
+1837 SLVVKAHSHTPVTQPKIV
-1848 KRPPLQEF
+1848 F
-1856 VSSAPPARPPIDYV
+1856 SSVRSQIDYA

-1875 FSVRFFSVGDYIF
+1875 FSVKFFRFGDYVF
-1888 GNLTVLFFMMLD
+1888 GNIIVLFLMVLD
-1900 VFKTCLTSLRKRD
+1900 ILKNCYASFKKKD
-1913 IKILARIPKRSG
+1913 VKILARIPRRSG
-1925 LVFTKSLLYNS
+1925 MVVTKSLLYNS
-1936 KVAASGVYA
+1936 KVAVDSMYE
-1945 KRRWFYMFG
+1945 RRNWFYAFG
-1954 IIASA
+1954 VFASF
-1959 FYICYSLLFTTLR
+1959 FYICYAVVFAGLR
-1972 FSRLCKG
+1972 FSSLCTE

-1986 STFIKQDYCNGSLV
+1986 STFVKQDYCNGSLI

-2012 DFPHTQVKWS
+2012 DFAHIHVRWS
-2022 FTYNLSEFALFYH
+2022 FTYNLSEFFIFYH
-2035 VLTFTIMW
+2035 ALTFTIMW
-2043 VFGNKYVK
+2043 VFGSKCVK
-2051 AFLFYFILQCWNGVM
+2051 TGLFYFVLQCWNNAM
-2066 CWFDKTEPMWFLNFV
+2066 CWFDNTEPIWLLNIV
-2081 KFSSISAHGFSLFCV
+2081 KFSSVSAHFFSLFCV
-2096 FKMACFVKHV
+2096 YKLVCFVKHV
-2106 IFGCNDVRCLSCS
+2106 LFGCSKPNCLSCS
-2119 RSAKYDRISCDTIV
+2119 RSAKYDRVPCDTIV
-2133 NGVKRSFYVKA
+2133 NGVKRSFYVTA
-2144 NGGKSFCEKHQFFC
+2144 NGGRKFCDKHQFFC
-2158 QNCDSYGVG
+2158 RNCDSLGVG
-2167 CTFINDH
+2167 CTFINEH
-2174 VAKEVA
+2174 VAKEVS
-2180 NVTRTAVRAT
+2180 NVTKTNVRAT
-2190 GPAYIEV
+2190 GPAYVEI
-2197 DKVTFEDGFY
+2197 DKVTFDDGFY
-2207 YLHSGDQFWK
+2207 YLHAGDQFWK
-2217 YEFDVS
+2217 YDFDVS
-2223 SKKFDSETCIK
+2223 SKKFDSEVCIK
-2234 DLSLSADFMVY
+2234 DLSLTADFMVF
-2245 NDNGTARANAFNASV
+2245 NDSGTARANAVNASV

-2267 KPIKVVNRVLLSSLT
+2267 KPIKLVNKVLLSSLT

-2299 SFNKDFTRCTD
+2299 SFNKDFAKCGD
-2310 LQNCKSVA
+2310 LQSCKRCV
-2318 GIECRDSTFE
+2318 GVDCRDAVFE
-2328 AGVKLAHKFDVLLC
+2328 QGVKLAHKYDVLLC

-2364 LAVFNRESVREV
+2364 LAVFNRESVREIN
-2376 SHSVLARNKTTIV
+2376 HAVLTRNKVTVV

-2396 KLSGDTQ
+2396 KLSTDTQ
-2403 DYIVRTTKAKG
+2403 DYIVKTTKAKG

-2420 FNDHVNTQNLPCT
+2420 FNDHVNTQNLPCN
-2433 MVNSKSAG
+2433 MVNSKNAG
-2441 LPNPMSLWRFG
+2441 IPLGRFNNFG
-2452 LARTCCYMIL
+2452 LAKCCYYML
-2462 AAICVYGF
+2462 AVAFIVYASVCLF
-2470 VWVSSINFK
+2470 NFNFK
-2479 PATFDSVPDYDFRY
+2479 TATFDSVPEYDFRY
-2493 IEDGAMKFFT
+2493 IENGAMKFFN
-2503 KELPCVYNLYKDFPE
+2503 KGLPCVYNLYKEFPE
-2518 WHKQRYGS
+2518 WHKQRYGFVPSFS
-2526 VPTFSSNCP
+2526 VSCP
-2535 IIVGANDLNTNVVPN
+2535 IIVGASDFNTNVVPN
-2550 VASNVALSGRILVFT
+2550 VPSNVVLVGRILVFS
-2565 YQTLFGH
+2565 YQTYFGH

-2580 YNSNMAKISAGD
+2580 YNFNMAKISDGD
-2592 CERAAIF
+2592 CARAAVF
-2599 PSACTALQGVGGRQ
+2599 PSACTTLQGLGGSH
-2613 VYCFTDGLYAGAKLY
+2613 VYCFMDGLYPGAKLY
-2628 SDIMPHLRYY
+2628 SDLVPHLRYY
-2638 SDVNNYVMLPEVIMR
+2638 TDANNYIMLPEVVMR
-2653 GFGFKITRFLEETYC
+2653 GFGFKVTRFLGETYC
-2668 RVGECAKSNA
+2668 RVGECASSNA
-2678 GICVGA
+2678 GVCVGA
-2684 DEWYVYDKDL
+2684 DVWYVFDSNI
-2694 GDSYVCSKDFKGLV
+2694 GDNYVCSEDVRGLV
-2708 WAFLS
+2708 WAFFS
-2713 VFNANIGTV
+2713 FFNANIGTL
-2722 LLTGQLTFNAFI
+2722 LLTGQLTLNIVI
-2734 ACAIVGICYTFVKFK
+2734 ACCIVCVCYTFVKFK

-2764 ATFIN
+2764 ATVIN
-2769 SMSYLFT
+2769 SVSYLFT
-2776 VNFLFLMLYTC
+2776 VNFVFLMLYTC

-2797 FPMVWDFMYVVAYVF
+2797 FSMVWDLMYVVAYVF
-2812 VAPWYVIVGY
+2812 VAPWYVVVGY
-2822 VLVLLCDCMPSI
+2822 VIILLCDCMPSI

-2863 NAHSCAK
+2863 NAQSCAK

-2876 QEKLDRYASSYAR
+2876 QEKLDRYAANYAR

-2915 DYQMSPQDKLYCA
+2915 DYQLSPQDKLYCA

-2949 LVEPCVVKVTYLN
+2949 LVEPCIVRVTYHN

-2975 APRHVIASDV
+2975 APRHVIASDTTRV
-2985 TKIVDYDTEQNLVR
+2985 VDYETEQNLVR

-3008 NSYLTVKG
+3008 NSFLTVKG

-3031 NPFTPEH
+3031 NPLTPEY

-3061 VYGVTLRHN
+3061 VYGVTLRYN

-3084 PGYVISNGVIKFCYL
+3084 PGYVVSNGVIKFCYL

-3110 GSDFNGKMYGG
+3110 GSDFTGKMYGG
-3121 YQDQAKIQ
+3121 YQDQAKVQI
-3129 VEGANKLI
+3129 EGANRLI
-3137 TENVIAFFYAALLNG
+3137 TENVVAFFYAALFNG
-3152 ERWWCSKDS
+3152 ERWWCSKS
-3161 VCVTN
+3161 STCITN
-3166 FNSWAADNH
+3166 FNSWAAENNF
-3175 YTMLST
+3175 TQLAA

-3203 ISYAKGFGHRT
+3203 ITYSKGFGHRT
-3214 ILGYASINDEYTIT
+3214 LLGYASINDEYTIT

-3237 QLQSSRVKRVFEGF
+3237 QLQSGKLKRVFEGF
-3251 TLFFFFVALFWTQF
+3251 ILFFFFVALFWTQF
-3265 LMYTSVSILQWE
+3265 LMYTSISILHWE
-3277 VIISVLAGL
+3277 VVIAVLAAL
-3286 TCASAITIVFI
+3286 TCFSAMLIVFI

-3307 VIPATLVVV
+3307 VVPATLVIV
-3316 FSNFLWDYVVSAIIM
+3316 FSNFLWDYVVSAIVT
-3331 EHASFMSAYF
+3331 EHAAFMAAYF
-3341 SFDVQSVFNI
+3341 AFDVQSVFNL
-3351 FMLSFVLILHLARFY
+3351 FMLSFVLVLHLARFY
-3366 CSGGALVTC
+3366 CSGGALLAC

-3381 TVGLFMYF
+3381 TVGLFVYF
-3389 VKIDVLSAFFMFV
+3389 VKIDVLSAFFMFI
-3402 SGIQCS
+3402 SGVQCS
-3408 WAITWSS
+3408 WALTWSS
-3415 YKIAAYAMSYVA
+3415 YKIATYLMSYVSA
-3427 PYYIEVFGYTKV
+3427 YYIEVFGYTKI
-3439 LMVLYLCMGYLFCAY
+3439 LMVIYLGVGYLFCAY

-3468 FSMCLGYYDY
+3468 FSLCLGYYDY

-3493 KCPTNPMEAL
+3493 KCPTNPFEAL

-3516 IIKLSTIQSK
+3516 KIKLSTIQSK

-3592 DALIDSYFDNKAILH
+3592 DALIDSYFDTKAVLH

-3677 FKDARNVD
+3677 FKDARN
-3685 RKAKVVSS
+3685 AIAGYVVSS

-3698 VGMLR
+3698 VAMLR
-3703 RLDMSSITE
+3703 RLDMSSINE

-3731 SNRLIVVTPSIEAF
+3731 SNRLVVVTPSIDAF

-3757 GAAWAITAIK
+3757 GSVWTITAIK
-3767 DVDGTTVQLAEV
+3767 DVDGTSVQLAEV
-3779 CSSNDK
+3779 CAGNDGA
-3785 TLNWP
+3785 LNWP
-3790 LHIEAERVVKLQNNE
+3790 LHIEAERIVKLQNNE
-3805 ITPGKLLQRV
+3805 ITPGKLAQRV
-3815 VNTDCGTGK
+3815 VNTDSGTGK
-3824 ALYCNEQGKGFIY
+3824 ALYCNEQGRGFIY
-3837 ALLADSPDITYIKWD
+3837 ALLADASDITYIKWD
-3852 TGLGDDIVIELEK
+3852 TGLGDDVVIELEK
-3865 PVKFLVQSPS
+3865 PVKFSVQTPN

-3918 QLLTLCAFAVDPKDA
+3918 QILTLCAFAVNPKDA
-3933 YLTSVRQ
+3933 YLTAVKQ
-3940 GHKPLGNCIKM
+3940 GHKPLSNCIKM
-3951 INNGSGNGLAITH
+3951 INNGSGNGLAITP

-3987 VEHPGMNGIC
+3987 VEHPSMNGVC

-4037 RSSVQSAI
+4037 RSTVQSNI
-4045 IDQDYLNRVRG
+4045 ISQDYLNRVRG

-4070 VRAFDIY
+4070 IRAFDIY
-4077 NKDVSCITKFPKINC
+4077 NKDVACITKFPKINC
-4092 VRFRNTEKHDA
+4092 VRFRNTGMHDA
-4103 YYIVKKCNAR
+4103 YYIVKKCSAR

-4119 SIYNK
+4119 SVYQK
-4124 LVHSNSLAVHS
+4124 LLHSNALASHG
-4135 FFPYKEGRSIFGN
+4135 FFPFKEARNIYGN
-4148 ITRHDLTK
+4148 IVRHNLTK

-4185 CCDDKYFDNPNW
+4185 CCDDTYFENPNW

-4214 VVVANAML
+4214 TVVANAML

-4234 GLIGVLT
+4234 GLIGVVT
-4241 LDNQDLNGNFY
+4241 LDNQDINGNFY

-4269 TSYYSYMMPIMGMTN
+4269 ASYYSYMMPIMGMTN

-4338 DDMCLLHCANFNTLF
+4338 DDLCLLHCANFNTLF

-4414 AILISSSPALIDQRT
+4414 AILIASSPALVDQRT
-4429 CCLSVAALS
+4429 VCLSVAALS

-4458 LLERGFFNEGSD
+4458 FVERGFFNEGSE

-4487 DFDYYRYNHTTMLD
+4487 DFDYYRYNIPTMLD

-4508 FKVVGKYFEC
+4508 FKVVGKYFDC

-4544 FGKARLYYE
+4544 FGKAGLYYE
-4553 SMTYE
+4553 SMSYE
-4558 EQDALYAMT
+4558 EQDTLYAMT

-4640 LIDDVENPCLMG
+4640 LIDDVDNPCLMG

-4748 NVCRNIAVKELQR
+4748 NVCRNVSVKDLQR
-4761 AIYDN
+4761 AVYDN
-4766 CYRTSSIS
+4766 CYRTASIS
-4774 EDCVDNF
+4774 EDCVNNF

-4809 GYVADISAFKATLYY
+4809 GYVADINAFKATLYY

-4853 LQIIDG
+4853 LQIVDG
-4859 DGKYYLPYP
+4859 EGKYYLPYP

-4901 AYPLSKHSNPEYR
+4901 AYPLSKHTNPEYR

-4958 SLYEKS
+4958 NLYEKS

-4995 KCAYDHVMGTNH
+4995 KCAYDHVLGTNH

-5020 AGCNVN
+5020 SGCNVN

-5138 KTKPPLNRNS
+5138 KVKPPLNRNS

-5221 YPSFYIDPSYS
+5221 YPSFYIDPAYS
-5232 SLVPHYQLIGRQK
+5232 ALVPHYQLIGRQK
-5245 ITTIQGPP
+5245 VTTIQGPP

-5302 VPAKARVECYSGF
+5302 IPAKARVECYSGF
-5315 KVNNNGAQYVFS
+5315 KVNNNSAQYVFS

-5332 PEISVD
+5332 PEVSVD

-5401 GPDVFLNKCYRCP
+5401 GPDVFLSKCYRCP

-5423 LVYEDKF
+5423 LVYENKF
-5430 KPVNPPSN
+5430 KPVNAPSN

-5445 KGAVHHDSGS
+5445 KGSVHHDSGS
-5455 CVNRKQLDIVK
+5455 CVNRKQLDVVK
-5466 QFLARNPDWSKAVFI
+5466 QFLARNSDWSKAVFI

-5492 RVLGLQTQTVDSAQ
+5492 RILGLQTQTVDSAQ

-5547 ANLFNALEFQE
+5547 VNLFNALEFKE
-5558 ITTTDLQSVLSGLFK
+5558 ITVTDLQSVLSGLFK
-5573 NCIRKGHDLPPNHA
+5573 NCIRNAHELPPNHA
-5587 RSFLDLDSRFK
+5587 RSFLDLNSKFK
-5598 VTDEL
+5598 VNEEL
-5603 AVHIGS
+5603 AVHIGV

-5624 FDACPKGYHTMFCTR
+5624 FDACPEGYHTMFCTR

-5658 VCGDNCGTNVPLQLG
+5658 VCGENCGTNVPLQLG

-5686 SYATQHGILV
+5686 GYATQFGILI
-5696 KNVKARAPPGEQFT
+5696 KGVKARAPPGEQFT
-5710 HLVPLLRKGQPWAVV
+5710 HLVPLLRKGQPWVVV
-5725 RKRVVQM
+5725 RKRIVQM

-5768 NCHCGRVA
+5768 NCHCGRIA

-5782 AAAFSC
+5782 ASAFSC

-5802 AFDIQQWGYT
+5802 AFDIQQWGYV
-5812 GSLSSN
+5812 GSLSAN

-5840 CLAIYDCFVKDV
+5840 CLAIYDCFVKSV
-5852 HWDITYPY
+5852 CWNITYPY
-5860 ITNEQDINAAGRYVE
+5860 ITNEKDINAAGRYVE
-5875 RHLMTA
+5875 RHLMNS
-5881 FVKLYN
+5881 FLKLYN

-5892 DVGNPKGI
+5892 DIGNPKGI
-5900 RICDFKGSWYCYDKE
+5900 RICDFKGSWFCYDKE

-5981 FHTPAFDRRALAK
+5981 FHTPAFDRRAFGK
-5994 LQALPFFFFDDSDCD
+5994 LQPLPFFFFDDGECD
-6009 VVSDAEGS
+6009 IVSDAEGP

-6042 HASLYKTYVQKYNEF
+6042 HASLYKTYVQKYNDF
-6057 TQNGFTLWGPQNFEL
+6057 TQNGFTLWGPRNFDL

-6079 SKPILQGLENLSY
+6079 SRPILQGLENLSY

-6114 KVFVREGVA
+6114 KVFVREGTA

-6133 LPTNVAFELFVKKK
+6133 LPTNVAFELYVKKK

-6153 LTLLRNLEV
+6153 LTLLRNLDV

-6174 SDRPFSNFTY
+6174 ADRPFSNFTY
-6184 ECCKYTDVNHPYNLC
+6184 ECCKYTDVNHPYNLV
-6199 YDGSMQ
+6199 YDGSIQ

-6221 TQALK
+6221 TQALR
-6226 GKTAIHLNF
+6226 GKTAIHLKF

-6250 DGEIVN
+6250 DGALVTKN
-6256 KKVDLY
+6256 VDLY
-6262 IYVRKNGQFV
+6262 LYVRKNGHFV
-6272 DQFDGFYSQGRTVS
+6272 EQFDGFYSQGRTVTT
-6286 IFKPRS
+6286 FKPRS
-6292 TMESDFLELDTD
+6292 TMETDFLELDTD
-6304 LFINKYGL
+6304 IFINKYGL
-6312 QDYGFEHVV
+6312 QEYGFEHVV

-6327 STIGGL
+6327 TTIGGL

-6346 YLKIDDFGGNS
+6346 YLKVEDFGGNS
-6357 DSTVK
+6357 DSTIK

-6385 DFVTILRSLDLSVV
+6385 DFVTILKGLDLSVV
-6399 SKVHDVV
+6399 SKVHEVV

-6424 TFYPQLQSSEWKC
+6424 TFYPQLQNSEWKC

-6450 ILAPCSLYNYGKSIK
+6450 VLAPCSLYNYGKSIK
-6465 LPEGIMFN
+6465 LPDGIMFN

-6503 SDKGVAPGTAVLR
+6503 SDKGVSPGTAVLK
-6516 NWLPEDALL
+6516 NWLPDDAVL

-6555 LVVSDM
+6555 LVISDM

-6571 DNVSKDGFFVYING
+6571 DNVSKEGFFVYING
-6585 VITERLALGGTV
+6585 VISEKLSLGGTV

-6610 YELIQRFEYW
+6610 YELIQKFEYW

-6643 NFCDKPII
+6643 NFSDRPII

-6676 LDVNKFRLKCK
+6676 LDVNKFRLKTK
-6687 ATPVLSLKDG
+6687 ATPVLFLKEG

-6719 VVSFS
+6719 VVNFT
-6724 NHLVNNFKK
+6724 NHLVNHFNK